1 MIICDDIPTKSLCNV
16 AIVFPVYPHNMLLP
30 LLTATQ
36 KDAEEFDLT
45 PRNGENNNGTVLVSQ
60 YQNLVSQ

>member
-1 MIICDDIPTKSLCNV
+1 
-16 AIVFPVYPHNMLLP
+16 MLLP

-60 YQNLVSQ
+60 YQNLGSQ

>member
-36 KDAEEFDLT
+36 KDAEKWFDSKKWGKQQWNR
-45 PRNGENNNGTVLVSQ
+45 PGSQ
-60 YQNLVSQ
+60 YQNLGSI